1 MHIIRNID
9 ETIISAS
16 PILCLAYAW
25 DLLANYDFESCEL
38 WMEKAIVLSHTP
50 EGKAKIAP
58 YIEIYD
64 GIIKMMQAI
73 LLSSHGKA
81 EQADRLIQEALEI
94 LPQDNYFLRSFAM
107 LHHAVAHAVEGR
119 TEEAIEL
126 YRQAIQIAQLSEQWF
141 VQLLG
146 RYQLARTYERIGHF
160 NEAEIELMRSMAI
173 FSRLKGKYTNLECYL
188 YKELAAI
195 HIARNELED
204 AWEDFQNYLDASPVV
219 KSSPDDV
226 SAHIFLA
233 QFHHANQDPGSA
245 KFELNLAKQLS
256 GMTESLQDDLDVR
269 LTGLEMELQRNV
281 TENAERWFRRQ
292 NEEKLETLPITYRMR
307 ARLLHARLLLTQ
319 GRRDKD
325 MEKIAQS
332 RGELEE
338 LLPNL
343 QKIQYMALQIKAYI
357 LLAEASAELENEE
370 RMLEELGTALML
382 AEPEEIRQYFLDE
395 GILMSRMLLSYLAAI
410 KQGRVPSDSPSIA
423 FVSDLIFRM
432 TGKPGEA
439 RPEDDAGTMDDLVVV
454 ELLTPRETEV
464 LQLVARGRTNAE
476 IAQDLFISVNTV
488 KRHLNNIFMK
498 LGVTTRIQAVRVA
511 RQRGLI

>member
-1 MHIIRNID
+1 
-9 ETIISAS
+9 
-16 PILCLAYAW
+16 
-25 DLLANYDFESCEL
+25 
-38 WMEKAIVLSHTP
+38 
-50 EGKAKIAP
+50 
-58 YIEIYD
+58 
-64 GIIKMMQAI
+64 
-73 LLSSHGKA
+73 
-81 EQADRLIQEALEI
+81 
-94 LPQDNYFLRSFAM
+94 
-107 LHHAVAHAVEGR
+107 
-119 TEEAIEL
+119 
-126 YRQAIQIAQLSEQWF
+126 
-141 VQLLG
+141 
-146 RYQLARTYERIGHF
+146 
-160 NEAEIELMRSMAI
+160 MRSMAI

-343 QKIQYMALQIKAYI
+343 QKIQYMALLIKAYI

-395 GILMSRMLLSYLAAI
+395 GLLMSRMLLSYLAAI

-439 RPEDDAGTMDDLVVV
+439 RPEDDAGTMDALVVV